1 MTKTYQISNSV
12 SGAVLGDYEAAD
24 EMAALDVMAKDAGY
38 QDYADLQSV
47 SPDDDMIVVEI

>member
-24 EMAALDVMAKDAGY
+24 EMDALDVMAKDAGY